1 MALAVAART
10 TTRQKKGCASSS
22 VVGHGDA
29 KEHSLS
35 LLPVN
40 AIQFLFI
47 TNSPELA
54 SFAVASGVDRIFLDL
69 EILGKQARQGHLDAL
84 ISRHDVADLA
94 LLRPVVPPGR
104 LLVRVNPVHE
114 GTDAEIDRVIRD
126 GADTVMLPMFHGP
139 AEVERFCHGVSGRAR
154 TCLLVETVGAMRTLA
169 DCIRVPGVDEVHIG
183 LNDLHLELGLRFMFE
198 PLADG
203 LVDGMVKVLRVAGVP
218 FGIGGLARAGEGL
231 LPAELLL
238 GEHARLGSSG
248 SILSRT
254 FHRQARTVDEIR
266 AQMDFPAEVAKL
278 RRAHAAFATA
288 SPDELDA
295 NHDEVTRRVRAIA
308 ATLPR
313 RRRGGSGCA

>member
-1 MALAVAART
+1 MV
-10 TTRQKKGCASSS
+10 
-22 VVGHGDA
+22 
-29 KEHSLS
+29 
-35 LLPVN
+35 PVN

-84 ISRHDVADLA
+84 ISRHEVVDLA
-94 LLRPVVPPGR
+94 VLRAVVPAGR
-104 LLVRVNPVHE
+104 LLVRVNPVHD
-114 GTDAEIDRVIRD
+114 GTELEIDRVVRD
-126 GADTVMLPMFHGP
+126 GADIVMLPMFHGP
-139 AEVERFCHGVSGRAR
+139 AEVERFCHAVAGRAR
-154 TCLLVETVGAMRTLA
+154 TCLLVETIGAMLTLA
-169 DCIRVPGVDEVHIG
+169 DCVRIAGVDEVHIG

-198 PLADG
+198 PLTDG
-203 LVDGMVKVLRVAGVP
+203 LVDGMAQVLHEAAVP
-218 FGIGGLARAGEGL
+218 FGIGGVARAGEGL

-288 SPDELDA
+288 SPAELDA
-295 NHDEVTRRVRAIA
+295 NHDEVNRRVRAIA
-308 ATLPR
+308 ATLPPR
-313 RRRGGSGCA
+313 SRAGSGGA